1 MDEDILHDSSEEI
14 FDTEDEHYS
23 EIDELEEDPNQDLDD
38 YIFDDD
44 CDGNIMAREKPDTFL
59 SIKRL
64 TKYERCRLLSIRTQ
78 QLTIGC
84 PCNLSKDQL
93 SGLKDYISIA
103 RKELDLGL
111 IPMKISRKL
120 QNNIIELI

>member
-1 MDEDILHDSSEEI
+1 MDEDILHDSEYS
-14 FDTEDEHYS
+14 DNEDYS
-23 EIDELEEDPNQDLDD
+23 EIDDLEEIDDPENIHDDLFLDD
-38 YIFDDD
+38 YIET
-44 CDGNIMAREKPDTFL
+44 NIPEPIKPDSFL

-64 TKYERCRLLSIRTQ
+64 TKYERCRLLSIRTH

-84 PCNLSKDQL
+84 PCNLNKEQL
-93 SGLKDYISIA
+93 KGIKDYIGIA
-103 RKELDLGL
+103 KKELELGL